1 MQNQNLQKMINSIY
15 FSIAAVTI
23 SILVSIFFFIKTNEL
38 IWVLITLL
46 SIAALI
52 GAVIDIVRTRR
63 TAHAF
68 SERLLIIDESKNGSS
83 KKKFSTTTEVAEEV
97 LNLLEFY
104 QKNNLLIKNFWRKEY
119 EIGQDILSN
128 SNSILDGVQNVSIS
142 SNNLESNA
150 EVLDARI
157 VESRTKIDVIH
168 KSLEDAKNVFQDQSS
183 AVEESSAAVEELIS
197 SINNIASVSKEKRN
211 ILNNLIELG
220 ESGRNE
226 IAETL
231 EAFVTIE
238 KTAESIVGFTE
249 LISSITEQTNLLSM
263 NAAIEAAHAG
273 EHGRGFAVVATEIKK
288 LAENSGTH
296 ANAISGTV
304 AEITSNIENGMK
316 KFSGLQTRIEEMIN
330 HIKLTA
336 SSMEEII
343 KGLSEMSLGTEQ
355 ISVAVAGL
363 IENSH
368 TSNRITEEINN
379 ASVTLQENLGD
390 IENQSGQNVSE
401 LKSIAGSVEQV
412 SDSLKLL
419 FDISEDNSK
428 NLTFMKNN
436 LDKIRSK
443 RRFICD
449 YIPPFQYIDEDT
461 LTGIFPEVIDLI
473 VKEHGETAQ
482 IEFMPYVEALDVAQ
496 KESDVF
502 LMAAMRTKQREE
514 LFHWLGPIVH
524 DSHYLFRLAERDDIS
539 INSEQD
545 LRNYRLGNISGN
557 YTEKFFKDWEIPEEN
572 ITTVNIHTSNI
583 LNLLLGK
590 VDMIPMSNLQMMHQM
605 AYMNRSIDIL
615 KPEYKFE
622 QFSTDPYIAISKSTP
637 DDIVKK
643 FQNSFQRIKNSSAYS
658 TILGKYGA
666 S

>member
-1 MQNQNLQKMINSIY
+1 M
-15 FSIAAVTI
+15 
-23 SILVSIFFFIKTNEL
+23 
-38 IWVLITLL
+38 
-46 SIAALI
+46 AALI
-52 GAVIDIVRTRR
+52 GAVIDIVRNRR
-63 TAHAF
+63 TARAF
-68 SERLLIIDESKNGSS
+68 SERLLIIDESKNGSP
-83 KKKFSTTTEVAEEV
+83 KKKYSTTTEVAEEV

-304 AEITSNIENGMK
+304 AEITSNIENGM
-316 KFSGLQTRIEEMIN
+316 
-330 HIKLTA
+330 
-336 SSMEEII
+336 
-343 KGLSEMSLGTEQ
+343 
-355 ISVAVAGL
+355 
-363 IENSH
+363 ENS
-368 TSNRITEEINN
+368 TDFRP
-379 ASVTLQENLGD
+379 V
-390 IENQSGQNVSE
+390 
-401 LKSIAGSVEQV
+401 LK
-412 SDSLKLL
+412 
-419 FDISEDNSK
+419 
-428 NLTFMKNN
+428 
-436 LDKIRSK
+436 R
-443 RRFICD
+443 
-449 YIPPFQYIDEDT
+449 
-461 LTGIFPEVIDLI
+461 
-473 VKEHGETAQ
+473 
-482 IEFMPYVEALDVAQ
+482 
-496 KESDVF
+496 
-502 LMAAMRTKQREE
+502 
-514 LFHWLGPIVH
+514 
-524 DSHYLFRLAERDDIS
+524 
-539 INSEQD
+539 
-545 LRNYRLGNISGN
+545 
-557 YTEKFFKDWEIPEEN
+557 
-572 ITTVNIHTSNI
+572 
-583 LNLLLGK
+583 
-590 VDMIPMSNLQMMHQM
+590 
-605 AYMNRSIDIL
+605 
-615 KPEYKFE
+615 
-622 QFSTDPYIAISKSTP
+622 
-637 DDIVKK
+637 
-643 FQNSFQRIKNSSAYS
+643 
-658 TILGKYGA
+658 
-666 S
+666 